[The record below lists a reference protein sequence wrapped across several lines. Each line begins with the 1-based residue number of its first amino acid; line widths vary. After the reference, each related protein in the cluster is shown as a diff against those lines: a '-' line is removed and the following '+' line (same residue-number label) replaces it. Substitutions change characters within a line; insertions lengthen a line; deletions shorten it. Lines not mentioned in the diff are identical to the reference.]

1 MVKRIPKIAPSKGR
15 TIVIEQSEERPDD
28 LCPVFSFEYMV
39 KGHSVD
45 DLDKDDQAA
54 LAVQLYKLSQLS
66 WKEIKRASRHG
77 FGFEK
82 IRRNDIKAPLPRQ
95 ITPDVNFIAF
105 RFNGLKPMVGFR
117 RDRIFFVVWLDH
129 NFKLYNH

>member
-1 MVKRIPKIAPSKGR
+1 MVKS
-15 TIVIEQSEERPDD
+15 
-28 LCPVFSFEYMV
+28 
-39 KGHSVD
+39 HSVD

-66 WKEIKRASRHG
+66 WKEIKRVPRHG
-77 FGFEK
+77 LGFEK
-82 IRRNDIKAPLPRQ
+82 ITRDAIKAPMPRQ

-117 RDRIFFVVWLDH
+117 RDRIFFVIWLDH